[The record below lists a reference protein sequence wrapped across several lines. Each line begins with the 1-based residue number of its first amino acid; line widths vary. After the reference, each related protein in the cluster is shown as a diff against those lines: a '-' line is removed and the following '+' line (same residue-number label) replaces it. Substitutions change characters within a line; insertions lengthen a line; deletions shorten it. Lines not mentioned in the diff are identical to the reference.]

1 MAMTLK
7 IIVPPHPLIAHW
19 LTILRA
25 EVTPNALY
33 ATSLEQLGK
42 WLTYEAIRDWLPYRK
57 EEIITS
63 NGKTEGTVIE
73 TRVPLLAVP
82 SLPAGLQLWE
92 RAKDILPNSI
102 LCLGGL
108 PDQIEKTA
116 GVILF
121 VDQITTGKKLLSDL
135 ESLKSKGVDFSRIKI
150 ITALASNYGLK
161 TIGEIFSD
169 LTIYSA
175 CIDPEL
181 TEEGEISPGIGNPS
195 KRINT
200 RITTSN

>member
-92 RAKDILPNSI
+92 GAKDILPNSI

>member
-57 EEIITS
+57 EEVITS
-63 NGKTEGTVIE
+63 KGKTEGTVIE

-92 RAKDILPNSI
+92 GAKDLLPNSI

-135 ESLKSKGVDFSRIKI
+135 ESLNSKGVDFSRIKI